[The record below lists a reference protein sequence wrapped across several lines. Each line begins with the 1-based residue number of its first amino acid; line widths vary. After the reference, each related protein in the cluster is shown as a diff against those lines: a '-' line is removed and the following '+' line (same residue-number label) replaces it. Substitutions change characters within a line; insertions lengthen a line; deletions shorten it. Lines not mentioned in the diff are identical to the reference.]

1 MGRGALPVGRAAGRD
16 RLHGVGPHVAGGPHG
31 DFALGGGWLA
41 WFGAGLL
48 EVLLPLSGVA
58 SAQQPRLS
66 ATGGEPAVSE
76 PPEASPDGSL
86 LEYWAPRKMQ
96 FRFGLSFESGD
107 RHCTKVH
114 ATLPFPTNWPEQEVT
129 VVDVQ
134 VPANCQYQFRPG
146 AGGILQLVVDCAV
159 VPPRSEF
166 KIVVVADVE
175 KSFIRPA
182 GPTDELVIPRRP
194 SRELKLYLGDSPGID
209 TRDRQI
215 RSVVQQIRSQELES
229 AWAQVEAYY
238 EWVRETITYREG
250 ELRTTKEALRD
261 GWGDCEEMT
270 GIFVALCRASGIPAR
285 CVWIPEHCYA
295 EFYLEQPGGE
305 GYWFPAQLAGDRQF
319 GEMNEYRPI
328 LQKGD
333 RFTVPEKSRP
343 QRYVAEFVTGKE
355 RVLGPEPSRFRM
367 IRDLGELQQ
376 ELDALQPA
384 GDRLL
389 RRSPEGSRLEQ
400 LPGGDDGASADLP

>member
-1 MGRGALPVGRAAGRD
+1 MLCNCWVFAALVSVA
-16 RLHGVGPHVAGGPHG
+16 RLEGPFP
-31 DFALGGGWLA
+31 LA
-41 WFGAGLL
+41 
-48 EVLLPLSGVA
+48 GVA
-58 SAQQPRLS
+58 SAQQLRSSPTE
-66 ATGGEPAVSE
+66 AEPAVAE
-76 PPEASPDGSL
+76 PPESETDGSL

-146 AGGILQLVVDCAV
+146 GGGILQLVVDCPV
-159 VPPRSEF
+159 VPPRSALQ
-166 KIVVVADVE
+166 IVVIADVE
-175 KSFIRPA
+175 KSFIRPG

-194 SRELKLYLGDSPGID
+194 SRDLKLYLGDSPGID
-209 TRDRQI
+209 IRDRQI
-215 RSVVQQIRSQELES
+215 RSVVQQIRSQGLET
-229 AWAQVEAYY
+229 AWEQVEAYCD
-238 EWVRETITYREG
+238 WVRETITYRQG
-250 ELRTTKEALRD
+250 ELRSTKEALRD

-295 EFYLEQPGGE
+295 EFYLEEPGGQ

-384 GDRLL
+384 GERLL
-389 RRSPEGSRLEQ
+389 RRSPEGGQLEQ
-400 LPGGDDGASADLP
+400 LPGDDDGAAGDLP